1 MINCGVDIIE
11 ISRIEKAVKKNK
23 KFLDRVF
30 SKSEI
35 DYFKQNG
42 SRMETLAGFYAAKEA
57 FLKYKKCGI
66 KSLELSHISI
76 EHDEMNAPFLVY
88 KGAHQNVSLS
98 ISHHKTS
105 AVAVVCGDEFAMLN
119 VDAQMGEM
127 IPKRKIDAHKGDC
140 GRILVVAGSKGMTGA
155 AVLAAKSA
163 LRSGSGLVTVAVP
176 KDERAI
182 VASMVPEIITI
193 GLDAEN
199 GIICFGA
206 MKEILAEAKK
216 ADAVIFGPG
225 LSQNK
230 DIKDVLLGL
239 LTQYSGKLVID
250 ADGLNAIKRDCEI
263 LKEKK
268 CKVVITPHPGEMA
281 RLLGAKIHDISKDRC
296 GIASHFANEYGVT
309 VVLKGKDTVVANENG
324 DIKINPTGNPGM
336 ATAGMGDV
344 LSGVIASFLGQ
355 GLEPFEAAVLGAY
368 IHGKAG
374 DIAKCEK
381 GVHGLIA
388 SDVLEN
394 LPLAIKTEIEVLK

>member
-11 ISRIEKAVKKNK
+11 ISRVEKAVKKNK
-23 KFLDRVF
+23 RFLDRVF

-35 DYFKQNG
+35 DYFRRNG

-66 KSLELSHISI
+66 KSLELSRVSI
-76 EHDEMNAPFLVY
+76 EHDEMNAPFVAY
-88 KGAHQNVSLS
+88 KGVRQGVSLS

-105 AVAVVCGDEFAMLN
+105 AVAVVCGEEFAAVY
-119 VDAQMGEM
+119 VDAKMGEL
-127 IPKRKIDAHKGDC
+127 IPKRKADAHKGDC
-140 GRILVVAGSKGMTGA
+140 GRILVVAGSRGMTGA

-176 KDERAI
+176 KDERMI
-182 VASMVPEIITI
+182 VASMVPEIITV

-199 GIICFGA
+199 GIICQSA
-206 MKEILAEAKK
+206 MKEILAEAGK
-216 ADAVIFGPG
+216 ADAVVFGPG

-230 DIKDVLLGL
+230 DIKDVLCGL
-239 LTQYSGKLVID
+239 LTQYDGKIVID
-250 ADGLNAIKRDCEI
+250 ADGLNALKSDCQI

-281 RLLGAKIHDISKDRC
+281 RLLGVTTRDIAEDRC
-296 GIASHFANEYGVT
+296 GIASNFAKEYGVT
-309 VVLKGKDTVVANENG
+309 VVLKGKDTVIAGESG
-324 DIKINPTGNPGM
+324 DMKINPTGNQGM

-355 GLEPFEAAVLGAY
+355 GLECFDAAVLGAY

-374 DIAKCEK
+374 DVAKCEK

-388 SDVLEN
+388 SDVLEA
-394 LPLAIKTEIEVLK
+394 LPLAIKSEIDI

>member
-1 MINCGVDIIE
+1 MVNCGVDIIE

-30 SKSEI
+30 SKGEI
-35 DYFKQNG
+35 DYFRRNG
-42 SRMETLAGFYAAKEA
+42 NRMETLAGFYAAKEA

-66 KSLELSHISI
+66 KSLELSCVSV
-76 EHDEMNAPFLVY
+76 EHGSANVPFIVY
-88 KGAHQNVSLS
+88 KGARQSVSLS

-105 AVAVVCGDEFAMLN
+105 AVAVVCGNEFDAPY
-119 VDAQMGEM
+119 VDSEMGEM
-127 IPKRKIDAHKGDC
+127 IPKRRADAHKGNC
-140 GRILVVAGSKGMTGA
+140 GRVLVIAGSRGMTGA

-176 KDERAI
+176 KDERII
-182 VASMVPEIITI
+182 VASMVPEIITV

-199 GIICFGA
+199 GIICCGA
-206 MKEILAEAKK
+206 IKEILAEAGK
-216 ADAVIFGPG
+216 ADAVVFGPG

-230 DIKDVLLGL
+230 DIKDILFGL

-250 ADGLNAIKRDCEI
+250 ADGLNALKSDCEI

-268 CKVVITPHPGEMA
+268 CQVVITPHPGEMA
-281 RLLGAKIHDISKDRC
+281 RLLGVTTQDIAKDRC
-296 GIASHFANEYGVT
+296 GIASRFAKEYGVT
-309 VVLKGKDTVVANENG
+309 VVLKGKDTVVADENG
-324 DIKINPTGNPGM
+324 DVKINPTGNPGM

-355 GLEPFEAAVLGAY
+355 GLECFDAAVLGAY

-374 DIAKCEK
+374 DLAKCEK
-381 GVHGLIA
+381 GIHGLIA
-388 SDVLEN
+388 SDVLEKM
-394 LPLAIKTEIEVLK
+394 PLAIKSEVDI

>member
-11 ISRIEKAVKKNK
+11 ISRIERAVNKNK

-30 SKSEI
+30 SKGEI
-35 DYFKQNG
+35 DYFERNG

-66 KSLELSHISI
+66 KSLELSLVSI
-76 EHDEMNAPFLVY
+76 EHDEMNAPFVVY
-88 KGAHQNVSLS
+88 KGVRQNVSLS

-105 AVAVVCGDEFAMLN
+105 AVAVVCGDEFYVPY
-119 VDAQMGEM
+119 VDTKMGGM
-127 IPKRKIDAHKGDC
+127 IPRRKADAHKGDC
-140 GRILVVAGSKGMTGA
+140 GRVLVVAGSRGMTGA
-155 AVLAAKSA
+155 AVLASKSA

-176 KDERAI
+176 KDERMI
-182 VASMVPEIITI
+182 VAAMVPEIITV

-206 MKEILAEAKK
+206 IKEILAEAKK
-216 ADAVIFGPG
+216 ADAVVFGPG

-230 DIKDVLLGL
+230 DIKDVLFGL

-250 ADGLNAIKRDCEI
+250 ADGLNAIKTDCEI
-263 LKEKK
+263 FKEKK
-268 CKVVITPHPGEMA
+268 CQVVITPHPGEMA
-281 RLLGAKIHDISKDRC
+281 RLLGVTTHDIAEDRC
-296 GIASHFANEYGVT
+296 GIASKFANEYGVT
-309 VVLKGKDTVVANENG
+309 VVLKGKDTVVANEKG
-324 DIKINPTGNPGM
+324 DVKINPTGNSGM

-355 GLEPFEAAVLGAY
+355 GLEPFDAAVLGTY

-374 DIAKCEK
+374 DIAKSEK

-394 LPLAIKTEIEVLK
+394 LPLAIKSEIEI